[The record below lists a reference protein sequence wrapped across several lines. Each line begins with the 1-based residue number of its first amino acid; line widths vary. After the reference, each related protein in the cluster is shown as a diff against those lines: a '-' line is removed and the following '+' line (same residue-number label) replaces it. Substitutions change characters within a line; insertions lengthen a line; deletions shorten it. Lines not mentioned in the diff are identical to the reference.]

1 MSFLLLE
8 YLSYETS
15 LFKTLYQIWYL
26 HSFGHTFFHIFLF
39 FWGVQKVHMTKTM
52 TQFLET
58 KSITL
63 SYYDKWIQSQSHK
76 DSYEVLCDKNYE
88 TFFENKAG
96 ALALLV
102 ISLWMSSFKT
112 NIMKTVCMVHTI
124 WFDNLHFFIVV
135 TLLWLWLG

>member
-1 MSFLLLE
+1 MKLQYSHLFIRLDTCIHLVILSFN
-8 YLSYETS
+8 
-15 LFKTLYQIWYL
+15 F
-26 HSFGHTFFHIFLF
+26 FLF
-39 FWGVQKVHMTKTM
+39 VGLKSHMPKTM